1 MIYEYGLFNEFKI
14 ISEIQYERF
23 KDDLIYLE
31 NDEVYLLNVNK
42 YNFINKVSCYVV
54 NATFACEIA
63 LKGLLRLNQNI
74 IHIYDQKVMKSHR
87 LDDLFD
93 FLLVEQQEFILKE
106 LPLLTTIEDLKQE
119 SAYKKAKELLDA
131 GFFKDAKSLLS
142 KIEKYKDSAEILSNI
157 DNSRFINLLTFKFML

>member
-14 ISEIQYERF
+14 ISEIQYDRF

-74 IHIYDQKVMKSHR
+74 IHIYDQKVKNSHR

-93 FLLVEQQEFILKE
+93 FLLVEQKEFLLKE
-106 LPLLTTIEDLKQE
+106 LPLLTTIEDLKH
-119 SAYKKAKELLDA
+119 ELKIVENNFSEWRYSFQVTKVNGKDNNLKTNI
-131 GFFKDAKSLLS
+131 FFIKDFLNALNK
-142 KIEKYKDSAEILSNI
+142 
-157 DNSRFINLLTFKFML
+157 LLT

>member
-119 SAYKKAKELLDA
+119 LKIVGNNFSEWRSSFQVFKANGEDNNLKTNIFFIKDFLNALD
-131 GFFKDAKSLLS
+131 K
-142 KIEKYKDSAEILSNI
+142 
-157 DNSRFINLLTFKFML
+157 LLT

>member
-14 ISEIQYERF
+14 ISEIQYDRF

-74 IHIYDQKVMKSHR
+74 IHIYNQKVIKSHR

-93 FLLVEQQEFILKE
+93 LLLVEQQEFILKE
-106 LPLLTTIEDLKQE
+106 LPLLTTIEDFKQE
-119 SAYKKAKELLDA
+119 LKIVGNNFSEWRYSFQVINPNGKDNNLKTNIFFIKDFLNALD
-131 GFFKDAKSLLS
+131 K
-142 KIEKYKDSAEILSNI
+142 
-157 DNSRFINLLTFKFML
+157 LLT